1 MINRSDNLL
10 TGGIMSEYFVEVENV
25 NHYYGPKHILKD
37 IDLKVVAGEIYGL
50 LGPSGC
56 GKTTLVK
63 IMAGILECATGTAQ
77 ILGQTMP
84 NLQLMAKV
92 GYMAQSDALYM
103 QLTAEENLDFFGRV
117 YGMKKGTLKER
128 IREVM
133 DLVNLAEDLK
143 KPVQA
148 YSGGMKRR
156 LSLALALL
164 HQPPVLLL
172 DEPTVGI
179 DPLLRK
185 DIWDELH
192 RLAAQG
198 TAILVTTHVMD
209 EAEKCH
215 QLAMM
220 RDGVLL
226 AKGPLQEIMA
236 KVNAT
241 GIEDAFIRYGGG
253 LHES

>member
-1 MINRSDNLL
+1 MTDYCIILEK
-10 TGGIMSEYFVEVENV
+10 I
-25 NHYYGPKHILKD
+25 NHYFGTNHILKD
-37 IDLKVVAGEIYGL
+37 ISINIPYGQIYGL

-63 IMAGILECATGTAQ
+63 IMAGILEPKSGVTLVLDQ
-77 ILGQTMP
+77 NMP
-84 NLQLMAKV
+84 DLQLMAKI
-92 GYMAQSDALYM
+92 GYMAQSDALY
-103 QLTAEENLDFFGRV
+103 LSLSAEENLFFFGTV
-117 YGMKKGTLKER
+117 YGISKAHLKNR
-128 IREVM
+128 IQEVM
-133 DLVNLAEDLK
+133 ALVNLSDDLK
-143 KPVQA
+143 KPVNA

-164 HQPPVLLL
+164 HQPPILLL

-192 RLAAQG
+192 NLAQQG
-198 TAILVTTHVMD
+198 TSILVTTHVMD

-220 RDGVLL
+220 RAGVLL
-226 AKGPLQEIMA
+226 AKGSCKDILA
-236 KVNAT
+236 GAGAAT
-241 GIEDAFIRYGGG
+241 IEEAFIFYGGG
-253 LHES
+253 QDAG

>member
-1 MINRSDNLL
+1 
-10 TGGIMSEYFVEVENV
+10 MSAYCIVMEKV
-25 NHYYGPKHILKD
+25 NHYFGPKHILKD
-37 IDLKVVAGEIYGL
+37 INLAVPYGQIYGL

-63 IMAGILECATGTAQ
+63 IMAGILEATSGTTHVLDQA
-77 ILGQTMP
+77 MP
-84 NLQLMAKV
+84 DLQLMAKV

-103 QLTAEENLDFFGRV
+103 SLSAEENLHFFGTV
-117 YGMKKGTLKER
+117 YGMKRVPLKKR

-133 DLVNLAEDLK
+133 ELVNLSADLR

-148 YSGGMKRR
+148 FSGGMKRR

-179 DPLLRK
+179 DPVLRK
-185 DIWDELH
+185 DIWEELH
-192 RLAAQG
+192 RLTKQG
-198 TAILVTTHVMD
+198 TSILVTTHVMD

-220 RDGVLL
+220 RAGLLL
-226 AKGPLQEIMA
+226 AKGPYQDILTGVGA
-236 KVNAT
+236 AT
-241 GIEDAFIRYGGG
+241 IEEAFIHYGGEH
-253 LHES
+253 HEG

>member
-1 MINRSDNLL
+1 MPLADEDCIVLEKVNRFFGSKQ
-10 TGGIMSEYFVEVENV
+10 V
-25 NHYYGPKHILKD
+25 LKD
-37 IDLKVVAGEIYGL
+37 VDLMAPYGQVYGL

-63 IMAGILECATGTAQ
+63 IIAGILEASSGTALV
-77 ILGQTMP
+77 LGQKMP
-84 NLQLMAKV
+84 QLKLMQKI
-92 GYMAQSDALYM
+92 GYMSQSDALYM
-103 QLTAEENLDFFGRV
+103 TLSAEENLQFFGTI
-117 YGMKKGTLKER
+117 YGMGRAELKAR
-128 IREVM
+128 ITEVM
-133 DLVNLAEDLK
+133 ELVNLTQDLK
-143 KPVQA
+143 KTVQA

-164 HQPPVLLL
+164 HSPPVLLL

-192 RLAAQG
+192 RLANQG
-198 TAILVTTHVMD
+198 VTIFVTTHVMD

-220 RDGVLL
+220 REGVLL
-226 AKGPLQEIMA
+226 ASGNYADLLA
-236 KVNAT
+236 GVGAAT
-241 GIEDAFIRYGGG
+241 IEEAFIRYGGG
-253 LHES
+253 QYAG